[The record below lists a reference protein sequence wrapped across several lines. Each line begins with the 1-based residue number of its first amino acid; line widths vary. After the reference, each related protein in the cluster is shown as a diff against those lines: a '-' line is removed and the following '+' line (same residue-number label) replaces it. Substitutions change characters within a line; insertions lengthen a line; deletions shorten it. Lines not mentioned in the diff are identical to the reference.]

1 LLYQLLAGSLEEF
14 RRMGATLVGGHTIEG
29 PQLTVGFT
37 VLAAQVSDPPLT
49 KGGLRA
55 GDRLVLTKALGTGV
69 LLAAHMR
76 ARCRASWF
84 GPLVASMLASN
95 GPAAGCVK
103 EFEIAALTDVTGFG
117 LAGHLLEMLRA
128 SDMAAEL
135 HLESIPLLPG
145 ASVLL
150 ADGLESTLAAA
161 NRDAEADIDTRR
173 GRTDPRYSALF
184 DPQTGGGLI
193 MGVPPANAGDL
204 VERLVSLGYREA
216 CEVGEVGLT
225 ASGRRPIRIG

>member
-1 LLYQLLAGSLEEF
+1 MS
-14 RRMGATLVGGHTIEG
+14 ATLVGGHTIEG

-37 VLAAQVSDPPLT
+37 MLATQVSDPPRT

-95 GPAAGCVK
+95 GPAAGCLD
-103 EFEIAALTDVTGFG
+103 EFAVAGLTDVTGFG

-128 SDMAAEL
+128 SDKAAAL
-135 HLESIPLLPG
+135 RLESIPLLPG
-145 ASVLL
+145 ADALL
-150 ADGLESTLAAA
+150 RDGLESTLAAA
-161 NRDAEADIDTRR
+161 NRDADADID
-173 GRTDPRYSALF
+173 GEKDQADPRYQALF
-184 DPQTGGGLI
+184 DPQTGGGLM
-193 MGVPPANAGDL
+193 MGVTPASADGL
-204 VERLVSLGYREA
+204 LERLVSLGYREA
-216 CEVGEVGLT
+216 CVIGDVIEMAAG
-225 ASGRRPIRIG
+225 GRRIRIGHTEHPR